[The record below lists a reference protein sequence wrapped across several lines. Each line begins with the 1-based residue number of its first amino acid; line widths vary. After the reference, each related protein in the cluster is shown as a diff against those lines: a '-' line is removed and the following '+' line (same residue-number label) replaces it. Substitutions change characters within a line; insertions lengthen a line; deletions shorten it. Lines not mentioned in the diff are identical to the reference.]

1 LIEFLIDFVFLIIG
15 YTKINRY
22 ILSFSK
28 LFVVLLS
35 MCSIVLIVASNLAQN
50 GDQSEA
56 EADSEAEKM
65 SPLLDT
71 SRSTDAILVCSPRSE
86 KAPSIPSSP
95 PLPVS
100 LMSQGPAPTAADD
113 SDYYTPDD
121 QGPGNLLDSD
131 KV

>member
-1 LIEFLIDFVFLIIG
+1 M
-15 YTKINRY
+15 T
-22 ILSFSK
+22 
-28 LFVVLLS
+28 
-35 MCSIVLIVASNLAQN
+35 QN

-71 SRSTDAILVCSPRSE
+71 SRSTDAILACSPRSE

-95 PLPVS
+95 PHPVL
-100 LMSQGPAPTAADD
+100 LMSQGSAPTAADD

-121 QGPGNLLDSD
+121 QGPGILLDSD
-131 KV
+131 KVCSYFKYADFCHKKNNNNNNTIV